1 MRFCALVLVALVTYV
16 DAFVYIPNAVA
27 RTFPDGSLLNVTVN
41 SLRSI
46 ATLVPYD
53 YYHLPFCTPKSWVT
67 LGESIGQILVG
78 DAMQTSLYQFSMRV
92 NQSCVRLDCDA
103 GNAELV
109 KRRADELTN
118 FIEQGYRGHMSLD
131 NLPGYNDGG
140 EIYNGKCK
148 QVPPV
153 NWANKFMRGYAL
165 GVPSWCRDRTLL
177 NNHLDFVVRYHTP
190 EGGEGH
196 RVVGFTITP
205 RSVNFDG
212 GLECNEAF
220 EYQPTFLPLEMDAIK
235 AGTQKVQWTYSVKFI
250 EDPKVSWATRWD
262 AYLSTSFADTH
273 AAVHWQYIVNSILI
287 TFCLCV
293 IAGMM
298 LLRTLRKD
306 CVEYNSEDPDSLAED
321 MGWKLVHADVF
332 RTPERPNFL
341 AIAIGNG
348 VQLVLVGAATLFF
361 ALLGF
366 LSPASRGA
374 LLSALLITFA
384 MFSFASGYVTSR
396 VLKMFDKK
404 AWKTIFGSAMIFP
417 GGLFFAFFFIDLINW
432 HLGASDAVPAKE
444 IGVVFLLW
452 VGSCVPLNVLGAA
465 YGFHQE
471 AITYPCKVGKLAR
484 EIPEQRWFLRPP
496 AIYLLPATFPFC
508 SIFLE
513 LRFIFDSIW
522 LGKVY
527 YAFTFLSIVF
537 IVWTAT
543 VVITTMITVYY
554 LLAYGEYRWWW
565 RSFISAGA
573 LGAHVF
579 GYTVFFYLTQVNI
592 VSKTGTFIFFVYM
605 GFFSL
610 AYGLA
615 AGTIGFLS
623 AFVFVRK
630 IYGSIRID

>member
-1 MRFCALVLVALVTYV
+1 MLLLLLLASVVPVN
-16 DAFVYIPNAVA
+16 AFFYIPGTTAKS
-27 RTFPDGSLLNVTVN
+27 FEDGQIVNVTVN
-41 SLRSI
+41 SLRSL
-46 ATLVPYD
+46 ATVVPYD
-53 YYHLPFCTPKSWVT
+53 YYRLPFCRPATTYLW
-67 LGESIGQILVG
+67 GESIGQILAG
-78 DAMQTSLYQFSMRV
+78 DKMESSLYQFPMRV
-92 NQSCVRLDCDA
+92 NQSCVRLPCEA
-103 GNAELV
+103 SNADEV
-109 KRRADELTN
+109 KSRADEIKT

-131 NLPGYNDGG
+131 NLPGYNNGVP
-140 EIYNGKCK
+140 IFNGKCDAA
-148 QVPPV
+148 PSV
-153 NWANKFMRGYAL
+153 NWADNFMRGYAI
-165 GVPSWCRDRTLL
+165 GVPSWCQGKTFL
-177 NNHLDFVVRYHTP
+177 NNHLDFVVRYHKP
-190 EGGEGH
+190 AGLPGN
-196 RVVGFTITP
+196 RIVGFTITP

-220 EYQPTFLPLEMDAIK
+220 EYSPTYTPLDVDAIK
-235 AGTQKVQWTYSVKFI
+235 AGSQKVQWTYSVKWI
-250 EDPKVSWATRWD
+250 EDPKVSWAFRWD
-262 AYLSTSFADTH
+262 AYLSTSFADSH
-273 AAVHWQYIVNSILI
+273 ASVHWQYIINSILI
-287 TFCLCV
+287 TMCLCV

-306 CVEYNSEDPDSLAED
+306 CVEYNAEDPDSLAED

-332 RTPERPNFL
+332 RTPNRANL
-341 AIAIGNG
+341 LSIAVGNG
-348 VQLVLVGAATLFF
+348 VQLVLVSAATLFF

-366 LSPASRGA
+366 LSPANRGG

-384 MFSFASGYVTSR
+384 MFSFASGFITAK

-417 GGLFFAFFFIDLINW
+417 GGLFGAFFVIDLINW
-432 HLGASDAVPAKE
+432 HLGASDAAPARE

-465 YGFHQE
+465 YGFHQD
-471 AITYPCKVGKLAR
+471 ALTFPCHVGKLAR

-513 LRFIFDSIW
+513 LRFIFDSLW

-527 YAFTFLSIVF
+527 YAFTFLALVF
-537 IVWTAT
+537 VVWAVT
-543 VVITTMITVYY
+543 VVITSMITVYY

-565 RSFISAGA
+565 RSFISSGA

-579 GYTVFFYLTQVNI
+579 AYAIYFYLTQINI
-592 VSKTGTFIFFVYM
+592 ITKTGTLIFFVYM
-605 GFFSL
+605 GFFSV

-615 AGTIGFLS
+615 AGTIGFIS